1 MATKSVVLLGAAAL
15 SISVG
20 AIAAEL
26 HATVVSVH
34 YSVQEN
40 DPEKLEKNVLNPVM
54 SSMQNLDRVMKV
66 ASTTTHGTVDLE
78 VGFQGHAT
86 AQDLAAVTA
95 QIEMLK
101 FDEDVAVLSRII
113 ELRPARTLLEP

>member
-54 SSMQNLDRVMKV
+54 SSMQKLDRVMKV
-66 ASTTTHGTVDLE
+66 ASSTTHGTVDLE
-78 VGFQGHAT
+78 VGFQGNAT

-101 FDEDVAVLSRII
+101 FDKDVAVLSRII

>member
-54 SSMQNLDRVMKV
+54 SSMQKLDRVMKV
-66 ASTTTHGTVDLE
+66 ASSTTHGTVTWKLD
-78 VGFQGHAT
+78 FK
-86 AQDLAAVTA
+86 VTRRRK
-95 QIEMLK
+95 IWLPSPLK
-101 FDEDVAVLSRII
+101 LKC
-113 ELRPARTLLEP
+113 

>member
-15 SISVG
+15 SISLG

-54 SSMQNLDRVMKV
+54 SSMQKLDRVMKV

-78 VGFQGHAT
+78 VGFQGNAT

>member
-1 MATKSVVLLGAAAL
+1 METKSVVLLGAAAL

-20 AIAAEL
+20 VIAGEM

-54 SSMQNLDRVMKV
+54 RSMKKLDRVMKV

-78 VGFQGHAT
+78 VRFQGNAT

-101 FDEDVAVLSRII
+101 FDEDVVVLSRVI
-113 ELRPARTLLEP
+113 ELRPARSLLEP

>member
-78 VGFQGHAT
+78 VGFQGNAT

>member
-15 SISVG
+15 SINVG

-54 SSMQNLDRVMKV
+54 SSMQKLDRVMKV

-78 VGFQGHAT
+78 VGFQGNAT

-101 FDEDVAVLSRII
+101 FDKDVTVLSRII